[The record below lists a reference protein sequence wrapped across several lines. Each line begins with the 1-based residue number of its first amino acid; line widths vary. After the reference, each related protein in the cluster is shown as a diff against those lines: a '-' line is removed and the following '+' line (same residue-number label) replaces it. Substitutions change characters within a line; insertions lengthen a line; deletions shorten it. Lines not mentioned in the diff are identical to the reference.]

1 MALREELGRL
11 HKPLFDGFKDSHKA
25 QKIWRGEE
33 GEEPHKIIM
42 GQVNKSNQCRFTPNE
57 EANLHNWVDESLA
70 NELESSLNYQED
82 LHEKNYIAEQIED
95 WKDTGRANYS
105 LART

>member
-11 HKPLFDGFKDSHKA
+11 HKPLFDGFRDSHKA

-33 GEEPHKIIM
+33 GEEAEKIIM
-42 GQVNKSNQCRFTPNE
+42 GQGNQRNLCRYTPNE
-57 EANLHNWVDESLA
+57 EENLNKWVDESLV

-82 LHEKNYIAEQIED
+82 FHEKNYRAEQIES
-95 WKDTGRANYS
+95 WKDTGRVNYS

>member
-42 GQVNKSNQCRFTPNE
+42 GQVNKSN
-57 EANLHNWVDESLA
+57 
-70 NELESSLNYQED
+70 
-82 LHEKNYIAEQIED
+82 
-95 WKDTGRANYS
+95 
-105 LART
+105 